1 MMNVIKKYF
10 SFELSFWIVSLI
22 YLAMINPAESHFS
35 FCLFNRLG
43 FTWCPGCGIGH
54 SISYLLH
61 GDVIKSFHTHRLG
74 TFALIVIVYRVLQLI
89 RNIYQTNQN
98 QSYGK
103 SVFKS

>member
-1 MMNVIKKYF
+1 MNVIKKYF

-61 GDVIKSFHTHRLG
+61 GDIIKSFQIHWLG

>member
-1 MMNVIKKYF
+1 M
-10 SFELSFWIVSLI
+10 
-22 YLAMINPAESHFS
+22 YLAMINPSESHFS

-61 GDVIKSFHTHRLG
+61 GDVIKSFQTHMLG
-74 TFALIVIVYRVLQLI
+74 TFALLVIVYRILQLI
-89 RNIYQTNQN
+89 KNKFKTNQN

-103 SVFKS
+103 SILES

>member
-1 MMNVIKKYF
+1 M
-10 SFELSFWIVSLI
+10 

-61 GDVIKSFHTHRLG
+61 GDVIKSFQTHVLG
-74 TFALIVIVYRVLQLI
+74 TFALLVIVYRILQLI
-89 RNIYQTNQN
+89 KNKFKTNQN

-103 SVFKS
+103 SILES